1 MKSVFPSL
9 RVRSV
14 CVFRSEVSLLHV
26 DVRFSQPCMLETLF
40 FPRHVVLE
48 PRRHPL
54 TTAAR
59 VSFRA
64 RNPTFICGPVPRPA
78 CSATP
83 ASPARLTRGLGVW
96 SQLAGFPGGPELP
109 QLRLR
114 VTSENVA
121 RTVRCQQRLLRGT
134 VLETHDVTLRAAL
147 FGFEA
152 QVSIWLLLLERRW
165 DCYIFCP
172 EACVWKVC
180 ALRRPA
186 PASN

>member
-1 MKSVFPSL
+1 MLGDSCVACEVNP
-9 RVRSV
+9 RSW
-14 CVFRSEVSLLHV
+14 R
-26 DVRFSQPCMLETLF
+26 
-40 FPRHVVLE
+40 
-48 PRRHPL
+48 
-54 TTAAR
+54 
-59 VSFRA
+59 
-64 RNPTFICGPVPRPA
+64 
-78 CSATP
+78 
-83 ASPARLTRGLGVW
+83 
-96 SQLAGFPGGPELP
+96 LAGFPGGPELP